1 MGTNRRDFIKMGSFF
16 LVMGI
21 IGGAFLPLLFG
32 YVADVASQQ
41 VAYLVC
47 LPAYLYIM
55 YFAFSGSKV
64 RTKLKNI

>member
-1 MGTNRRDFIKMGSFF
+1 MGSSF

-32 YVADVASQQ
+32 YVADVASHQL
-41 VAYLVC
+41 AYLIC

-55 YFAFSGSKV
+55 YFAFSGSKI
-64 RTKLKNI
+64 RTKS